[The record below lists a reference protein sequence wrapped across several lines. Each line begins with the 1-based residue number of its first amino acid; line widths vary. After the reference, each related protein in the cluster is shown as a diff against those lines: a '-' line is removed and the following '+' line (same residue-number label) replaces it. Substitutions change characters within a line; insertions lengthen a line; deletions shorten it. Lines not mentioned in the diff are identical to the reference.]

1 MVTETQKRIEA
12 YRELLPGLREKVTA
26 VAFLLALSVIML
38 TSASYAWL
46 TISRAPEVTA
56 VSTNIAANGSL
67 EIALATGDGKTAP
80 GDSKVG
86 DSSAAEGQSIVNA
99 NKTWGNLI
107 NLNDPSYGL
116 DKLVLRPAQLNKSN
130 LQEKPLYGAVYQTDG
145 RIEKLNTEFGYV
157 SWEEPSDAYP
167 QGRFKVDGSV
177 GVRGVAS
184 VIADYSGL
192 TNLTAKEILR
202 REKIINDYVANA
214 GGIYIA
220 LTQNTDY
227 MGSLANMMGAY
238 MTVRMAYAE
247 HVDLKNPNVAINDV
261 KNLKIMYEGFLD
273 AFDEEAMAMVEIANL
288 ALYLQGKPEVYTDVN
303 SILSTTDAKLKADK
317 IQISGFAQFVKDYT
331 IIKTDLEKITTI
343 CDTDATEVA
352 WVDSGLN
359 AVVNNLVNV
368 GTCTVTN
375 AKGDTTLSIN
385 EIGASNA
392 TKFTSGTNEA
402 KITNGILYRFEERTG
417 FNFRVYAEISA
428 TVRRSLPLVGEQTI
442 TQAVKANIET
452 TAPRDYNLFARDLE
466 AAKALNSSGA
476 VGTPDYNAED
486 TYALAVDFW
495 VRTNAAGSYLTLEG
509 NIIST
514 TEYEDETK
522 TLYDGTVVNIYT
534 VSVNIDGTDY
544 ESDVYKHNG
553 KWYNA
558 GTQTELTADEMTM
571 LDPENKAVKKQKEIT
586 IVSGYEGVNRIWK
599 EEELIDIEDPTTQ
612 GSGSCYVYYADT
624 PEDQAR
630 SLKLLESLKV
640 AFVGSNG
647 TLLTEAVMDTEH
659 HYAANGRVV
668 VPLVLTDGSI
678 NLGTDIQGK
687 TNYAIMPL
695 EQNRA
700 TKVTA
705 IVYLDGTKLTN
716 DDVLAAAD
724 IQGQLN
730 IQFGSSAE
738 MSVMDKEELKNE
750 TRSVS
755 ASVTPNKF
763 VYDKASAEAMTVTVT
778 VNVDGTKPENVS
790 AFFLR
795 EINSTQGSREGEMKF
810 IEQSDGSWQA
820 TYTFKK
826 PGKYVLRTVRL
837 DGQEYELDSTELP
850 RVEIEGFQISSLT
863 CVQADENNNIS
874 VMTEKKTYTADFV
887 LDFAVDSPD
896 KMPSSVE
903 GRFLDENGS
912 ATTIDFSYNNDTEL
926 WEGKAT
932 FISSGS
938 YELQFLVFDGVD
950 YNELP
955 ENMRYSA
962 TLFLGMG
969 VEVRTNTKTTFPYDP
984 NHPDF
989 RSELDVSV
997 KIIDDTGAE
1006 QKGYPDVKITYH
1018 MRGSTSNKI
1027 DADLTWDG
1035 TYYSGKLP
1043 NKGPGVWVFGMVEIG
1058 KDVQTK
1064 NTLTNAPDAP
1074 VFTIISLDPPEVLSE
1089 NNTESYQ
1096 LAPEGNA
1103 TMNVNIKNSS
1113 SATVKAVI
1121 TDGKGTERTVEGRG
1135 GETDEN
1141 TKVRSW
1147 TFDVPDNISGSKD
1160 GNWTL
1165 TKVLLENVFV
1175 DNVQHDET
1183 NPLIV
1188 EISGNTTKVV
1198 HKPNV
1203 KFEGTTGTTEFGK
1216 TGGSVTGAFAES
1228 YTVSEIK
1235 VVITDF
1241 DNQPIKADGITA
1253 SISYAYGN
1261 DSSVYGGY
1269 TGPTDADGNFDIALS
1284 STDGKTF
1291 TQAENKTLNFAGS
1304 YAPTL
1309 TYTISYKNDNNITV
1323 VKEYI
1328 LSGNNLPQ
1336 TAPRFT
1342 VSSVVPNV
1350 SITEAYYTST
1360 SSQTAAS
1367 FTPNSTT
1374 VYAHTYRNEAWSF
1387 CGSSGDYAAYHQPY
1401 VTLTMS
1407 GYGKATEAKIAFT
1420 TNLSDNLVRLYT
1432 KEGGNNSTIT
1442 TTYVWS
1448 GDGGCKRWIGLWE
1461 EVSGDDKRES
1471 AGTLTGSK
1479 LVITA
1484 HGVPCEVDITDIII
1498 NNPN

>member
-67 EIALATGDGKTAP
+67 EIALATGDGKNAP

-192 TNLTAKEILR
+192 ANLTAKEILR

-238 MTVRMAYAE
+238 MTVRMAYEE
-247 HVDLKNPNVAINDV
+247 HVDLKNPNVAIDDV

-288 ALYLQGKPEVYTDVN
+288 ALYLQDNKPEVYTDVN
-303 SILSTTDAKLKADK
+303 SILSTTDAKLKADG
-317 IQISGFAQFVKDYT
+317 IQISGFTQFLKDYNV
-331 IIKTDLEKITTI
+331 IKTDLEKITAI

-375 AKGDTTLSIN
+375 AKGDTTLAIN
-385 EIGASNA
+385 GIGASNA
-392 TKFTSGTNEA
+392 TKFTSGINEA

-417 FNFRVYAEISA
+417 INFRVYAEISA
-428 TVRRSLPLVGEQTI
+428 TVRRSIPILGEQTI

-466 AAKALNSSGA
+466 AAKAHNDSGA

-534 VSVNIDGTDY
+534 ASANIDGTDY
-544 ESDVYKHNG
+544 VSDLYKYNG

-599 EEELIDIEDPTTQ
+599 EGELIDIEDPTTQ

-763 VYDKASAEAMTVTVT
+763 VYDKAYAEAMTVTVT
-778 VNVDGTKPENVS
+778 VNVDGTQPENVS

-997 KIIDDTGAE
+997 KIVDDTGAE

-1261 DSSVYGGY
+1261 DSLAYGGY

-1328 LSGNNLPQ
+1328 LSGNNLP
-1336 TAPRFT
+1336 TNAPKFT
-1342 VSSVVPNV
+1342 VSSVTPSVA
-1350 SITEAYYTST
+1350 ITAISNYGSSTYTAT
-1360 SSQTAAS
+1360 SA
-1367 FTPNSTT
+1367 T
-1374 VYAHTYRNEAWSF
+1374 VYIDKATTSNG
-1387 CGSSGDYAAYHQPY
+1387 CGGTNTSYEQAY
-1401 VTLTMS
+1401 VTITLS
-1407 GYGKATEAKIAFT
+1407 GYGKADGATLAFT
-1420 TNLSDNLVRLYT
+1420 SDKDDVYMYTAAGNTNARTSSYT
-1432 KEGGNNSTIT
+1432 
-1442 TTYVWS
+1442 WS
-1448 GDGGCKRWIGLWE
+1448 ADGGCQRYIGYPN
-1461 EVSGDDKRES
+1461 SGS
-1471 AGTLTGSK
+1471 GAAGTLTATA
-1479 LVITA
+1479 LVLKNGT
-1484 HGVPCEVDITDIII
+1484 VSCEVSYNITIS
-1498 NNPN
+1498 NPGTT